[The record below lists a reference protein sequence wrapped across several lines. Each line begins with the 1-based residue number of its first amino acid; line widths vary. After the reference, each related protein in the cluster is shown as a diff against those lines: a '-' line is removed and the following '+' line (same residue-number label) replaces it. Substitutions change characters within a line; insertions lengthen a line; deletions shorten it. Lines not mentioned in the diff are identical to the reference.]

1 MGPALSRAGQA
12 TEPPPPAD
20 WTSAPRRG
28 RRHRPEPY
36 PEAGL
41 APAVR
46 DRLAE
51 RTGPSRHGRAPGG
64 SGVGWDS
71 PRPAG
76 PGQAPATGPAGG
88 ARAASGRT
96 ASGWTDSG
104 PILAGR
110 RSPEPVGRGRGGPAG
125 FVADPEFD
133 LDDRR
138 AQEREPARRPA
149 SGPSAIQPPADPRAA
164 DEMGRGRQSAGGPR
178 SGKRPRARPRSGRRP
193 RSGPR
198 CTTRRPRPT
207 ASGRHGRRGRPGRR
221 GRAAGQGGAAA
232 AGSS

>member
-1 MGPALSRAGQA
+1 MDGYLTAPPQQSRLDGARSSPAGQA
-12 TEPPPPAD
+12 TGEPSAAD

-28 RRHRPEPY
+28 RRHRPEPH

-46 DRLAE
+46 DRPAE
-51 RTGPSRHGRAPGG
+51 RTGPSRHRRAPGG
-64 SGVGWDS
+64 AGVGWDS
-71 PRPAG
+71 PREAG
-76 PGQAPATGPAGG
+76 PGQAPATGPSGV

-96 ASGWTDSG
+96 ASGRADSG
-104 PILAGR
+104 PVSPAP

-125 FVADPEFD
+125 LVADPEFD

-138 AQEREPARRPA
+138 AYEHEPARRPA

-164 DEMGRGRQSAGGPR
+164 DEAARTGGPAAGPR
-178 SGKRPRARPRSGRRP
+178 YGKRPPARAEHDEVAPAGGERPPRAARSGRR
-193 RSGPR
+193 S
-198 CTTRRPRPT
+198 
-207 ASGRHGRRGRPGRR
+207 
-221 GRAAGQGGAAA
+221 GGAAA